1 MTNPAVDITKLFVKV
16 RYRRFLYELD
26 PIVHHER
33 IVSYSSTSGW
43 PKLEVVIEVDRFVAS
58 FAWRPL
64 EEVGRGELDGAV
76 SLLTGLQLLDELQCD
91 S

>member
-1 MTNPAVDITKLFVKV
+1 MTNPAVDITKRFVKF

-26 PIVHHER
+26 PIGHHER
-33 IVSYSSTSGW
+33 IVSHSSTSGW
-43 PKLEVVIEVDRFVAS
+43 PELEVVIEVDRFVAS

-76 SLLTGLQLLDELQCD
+76 SLLTGFQLLDELQCD

>member
-1 MTNPAVDITKLFVKV
+1 MTNPAMDITKLRVKV

-26 PIVHHER
+26 PIGQHER
-33 IVSYSSTSGW
+33 IVSNSSTSGW
-43 PKLEVVIEVDRFVAS
+43 PKLEVVIEVDRFVSS